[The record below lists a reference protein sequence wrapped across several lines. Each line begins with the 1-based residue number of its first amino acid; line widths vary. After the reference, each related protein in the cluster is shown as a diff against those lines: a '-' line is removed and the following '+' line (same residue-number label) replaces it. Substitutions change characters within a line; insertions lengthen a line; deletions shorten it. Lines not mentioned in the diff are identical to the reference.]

1 MKIIILG
8 AGQVGSGLAE
18 YLINENNEIVVI
30 DNDIE
35 KLEAMQNRYDIQ
47 IVKGYGSHPKTL
59 RDAGASNAELLVAV
73 TDSDE
78 INMLACQLG
87 YSLYHIPQKIARI
100 RNHEYLA
107 ESSIIFNNSAIPIDH
122 IIAPEQ
128 LITKE
133 IVNLIEYP
141 GAIQIADFAQE
152 RIAIVAVKAYY
163 GGPLVGYQVGNLRN
177 YLPNVP
183 ARIIGIF
190 RQGRPL
196 LTTANTV
203 IEAGDEIFFVS
214 ANGHIRNV
222 MSGLQKIEDQY
233 KRIMIVGGN
242 NIGKELAHALT
253 PRYNVKLID
262 TNLENASQLAEE
274 FDKTNVEVY
283 CSDPSN
289 PDFLMEEHID
299 KIDLIVCVTD
309 NDETNI
315 MSALLAKKLGTK
327 KSIVQISKFAYIS
340 LIQNDGID
348 VVISPQ
354 EATISALL
362 TNMRHNGVETVHSLR
377 RGQAEGLEIKLYG
390 DKKHSKVIGKKINEI
405 SLPNGV
411 TIAAIYR
418 DDEIFIANGD
428 FELKENDLVIFFV
441 TEKRYVKE
449 LIKLTTPKAT
459 YFLNKSTEN
468 EANNI

>member
-1 MKIIILG
+1 
-8 AGQVGSGLAE
+8 
-18 YLINENNEIVVI
+18 
-30 DNDIE
+30 
-35 KLEAMQNRYDIQ
+35 
-47 IVKGYGSHPKTL
+47 
-59 RDAGASNAELLVAV
+59 
-73 TDSDE
+73 
-78 INMLACQLG
+78 
-87 YSLYHIPQKIARI
+87 
-100 RNHEYLA
+100 
-107 ESSIIFNNSAIPIDH
+107 
-122 IIAPEQ
+122 
-128 LITKE
+128 
-133 IVNLIEYP
+133 
-141 GAIQIADFAQE
+141 
-152 RIAIVAVKAYY
+152 
-163 GGPLVGYQVGNLRN
+163 
-177 YLPNVP
+177 
-183 ARIIGIF
+183 
-190 RQGRPL
+190 
-196 LTTANTV
+196 
-203 IEAGDEIFFVS
+203 
-214 ANGHIRNV
+214 